1 MRLIWIMVLGVALAL
16 SGCGDDG
23 GSGGSGGSAGTGGT
37 AGSGG
42 SAGMN
47 GSGGEGGSGGVSGN
61 EAPVITSVAWMPDGS
76 CSNGAAS
83 DYTVTVTATDDSTN
97 AADLI
102 YEGSVGGCTGNID
115 APVSTINCPNAAP
128 YTGSVVVRDAEGL
141 ASVPVNFR
149 IGICES
155 GSESP

>member
-1 MRLIWIMVLGVALAL
+1 MRLIWTMVLGVALAL

-23 GSGGSGGSAGTGGT
+23 GSGGSGGTAGTGGS
-37 AGSGG
+37 AGSD
-42 SAGMN
+42 
-47 GSGGEGGSGGVSGN
+47 GSGGEGGSSGN
-61 EAPVITSVAWMPDGS
+61 EAPEIVSVAWMPDGA
-76 CSNGAAS
+76 CSQGSAS
-83 DYTVTVTATDDSTN
+83 DYTVTVTATDDSTD

-102 YEGSVGGCTGNID
+102 YEGSVGGCTGDID

-128 YTGSVVVRDAEGL
+128 YNGMVVVRDAEGL